1 MNASPPASTA
11 QPPASIAPRRAALA
25 GAIGSTIE
33 WYDFFLYGT
42 ASALVFGDVFFPTG
56 DPFVSR
62 LLAFASF
69 GVAFLARPLGGI
81 LFGHLGDKYG
91 RKPVL
96 VATLLIMGLSTGLVG
111 ALPSYEA
118 IGITAPIILVSLRI
132 LQGISVG
139 GEYGGAVLMAVE
151 HADEKNKSFYGSWVQ
166 AGSPAGLILCNT
178 VFLVAAVGFSG
189 SEWAWR
195 IPFFISFLLVAVGLY
210 IRTRIAESP
219 EFRAAQEQQEVK
231 RNPLAGVLRIAKLR
245 TVLVSLAYVGAGVT
259 VYIVAVFSLSFGTV
273 ELNYSMEQMLMLVV
287 VGQAAAF
294 VAMLI
299 FGKTW
304 RSGSLPQGIHRRL
317 RAHGPHVRAVDARNA
332 SRKPGVGSHRIRP
345 HQYPVCRCVR
355 VDGSVLCHHVRDD
368 DRIHRSFYRI
378 PVRHGHQQRHRAD
391 HRTELV
397 GGHQLGMVHRG
408 VHAHFL
414 SRLCWCG
421 DCASAPE
428 SEERCACAPPGSGGR
443 RRVETGG

>member
-231 RNPLAGVLRIAKLR
+231 RSPLAGVLRIAKLR

-299 FGKTW
+299 FGKLGD
-304 RSGSLPQGIHRRL
+304 RVPYHKVFI
-317 RAHGPHVRAVDARNA
+317 
-332 SRKPGVGSHRIRP
+332 VG
-345 HQYPVCRCVR
+345 CALM
-355 VDGSVLCHHVRDD
+355 GLMSV
-368 DRIHRSFYRI
+368 
-378 PVRHGHQQRHRAD
+378 PWM
-391 HRTELV
+391 
-397 GGHQLGMVHRG
+397 LGMQAENPVWAAIGFVLISIPYAAVYASMAVFFATTFETTIGYTGLSTGYQFGTVISSAIAPTIALSLLEATNSAWSIVAYMLISCLVSAGAAIALQRQKVKNG
-408 VHAHFL
+408 AHAP
-414 SRLCWCG
+414 RPAAEVA
-421 DCASAPE
+421 DA
-428 SEERCACAPPGSGGR
+428 
-443 RRVETGG
+443 